1 MKGVLKS
8 LSLGLLLLVAA
19 CAVPE
24 APRNAATGKPIEEIT
39 GRWKPV
45 PVNDTLLAAD
55 GVKLPMRVWLP
66 EDGAPIKAVIV
77 ALHGFNDYSNAFA
90 VPAKDWATHGIAT
103 YAYDQRGFG
112 DTAERGFWVGRKQLD
127 EDVATATHMA
137 HQRHPGLPVYLL
149 GESMGGAIIVSA
161 VTGEAGAKRP
171 EVDGI
176 ILSAPA
182 VWGRETMNVVER
194 TALWVVKK
202 VAPRMTL
209 TGSGLK
215 IWPSD
220 NIEMLRGLSRDP
232 MVIKE
237 TRVDAIDGL
246 VDLMSAALKV
256 APDVQVPMLLLYG
269 EKDQLVPKVPT
280 KLMIERLPTKAAFT
294 RRIAW
299 YPKGYHML
307 LRDLEAPVVLND
319 IEAWIDNH
327 NAPLPSAA
335 DLNASKILF
344 AQSAK
349 PVETQ
354 AKQIQAMQTQA
365 D

>member
-1 MKGVLKS
+1 MRGVAKGLA
-8 LSLGLLLLVAA
+8 LSLLLLLSA

-24 APRNAATGKPIEEIT
+24 ASRDSTTGRPVQEIT

-45 PVNDTLLAAD
+45 PQNDTLVAAD

-66 EDGAPIKAVIV
+66 EDSAPVKAVIV

-90 VPAKDWATHGIAT
+90 VPAKDWAIHGVAT

-112 DTAERGFWVGRKQLD
+112 ATAERGSWVGRKKLD
-127 EDVATATHMA
+127 EDAASATRMA
-137 HQRHPGLPVYLL
+137 HQRHPGVPVYLL

-161 VTGEAGAKRP
+161 VTGEAGAPRP
-171 EVDGI
+171 EVNGI

-182 VWGRETMNVVER
+182 VWGRETMNIAER

-202 VAPRMTL
+202 IAPRMTL

-232 MVIKE
+232 MIIKE

-246 VDLMSAALKV
+246 VDLMSAALQA
-256 APDVQVPMLLLYG
+256 APDVKVPMLMLYG
-269 EKDQLVPKVPT
+269 EKDQLIPKVPT
-280 KLMIERLPTKAAFT
+280 KLMIERLPLDAALS

-299 YPKGYHML
+299 YPHGYHML

-319 IEAWIDNH
+319 IEAWIEDH

-335 DLNASKILF
+335 DLNASRILF
-344 AQSAK
+344 AQK
-349 PVETQ
+349 
-354 AKQIQAMQTQA
+354 
-365 D
+365 